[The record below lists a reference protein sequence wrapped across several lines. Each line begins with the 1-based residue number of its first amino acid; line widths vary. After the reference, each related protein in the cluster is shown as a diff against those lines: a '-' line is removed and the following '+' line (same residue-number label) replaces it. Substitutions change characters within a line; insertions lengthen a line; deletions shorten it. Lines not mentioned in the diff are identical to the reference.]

1 MRFGK
6 ENEWKSGQVYLFFT
20 RFLLPE
26 CLKDVRRCLKKERIG
41 PILKKLRDKEAS
53 NPSTTLSTNQAL
65 YVLYRNFPGLLPE
78 FQSDLNWLNNF
89 NAVTRKK
96 ADSYIADKRK
106 YTIKYGFTDIKKIF
120 KDTFGRESKEFLYIS
135 VYEEFPSR
143 DDLGKLVINPPNMTG
158 NVEKTMNYIV
168 KTMDFFGRVVV
179 RFSDATSKLI
189 SNYIA
194 KYRLKN
200 GEYLF
205 GTFGK
210 DGKMS
215 ATIAAWLVEAGIKDG
230 KVQGQTKTPGAIN
243 LLRHAYISQKIKEE
257 DVMKLSETMKHSPL
271 ATELYVRK
279 IQPLLVENMINI
291 DERKLVYEEPEM
303 IQTRSRVLEKR
314 KREEEAK
321 KKAKKGR
328 VVVI

>member
-1 MRFGK
+1 M
-6 ENEWKSGQVYLFFT
+6 
-20 RFLLPE
+20 
-26 CLKDVRRCLKKERIG
+26 
-41 PILKKLRDKEAS
+41 
-53 NPSTTLSTNQAL
+53 
-65 YVLYRNFPGLLPE
+65 LYRNFPGLLPE
-78 FQSDLNWLNNF
+78 FQTDLNWLNNF
-89 NAVTRKK
+89 NAVTKKK

-120 KDTFGRESKEFLYIS
+120 KDTFERESKEFLYIS

-143 DDLGKLVINPPNMTG
+143 DDLGKLVINPLNMTG
-158 NVEKTMNYIV
+158 NVEKTMNYIFKKNGAWTIYLNV
-168 KTMDFFGRVVV
+168 YKTMDFFGRVVV

-194 KYRLKN
+194 KHRLKN
-200 GEYLF
+200 GEHLF

-230 KVQGQTKTPGAIN
+230 KVQGQTNTPGAIN

-271 ATELYVRK
+271 VTELYVRK
-279 IQPLLVENMINI
+279 IQPLLVENMI
-291 DERKLVYEEPEM
+291 KT
-303 IQTRSRVLEKR
+303 TRGTRLRGTRNDTNAVEGTEKR

>member
-1 MRFGK
+1 
-6 ENEWKSGQVYLFFT
+6 
-20 RFLLPE
+20 
-26 CLKDVRRCLKKERIG
+26 
-41 PILKKLRDKEAS
+41 
-53 NPSTTLSTNQAL
+53 
-65 YVLYRNFPGLLPE
+65 
-78 FQSDLNWLNNF
+78 
-89 NAVTRKK
+89 
-96 ADSYIADKRK
+96 
-106 YTIKYGFTDIKKIF
+106 
-120 KDTFGRESKEFLYIS
+120 
-135 VYEEFPSR
+135 
-143 DDLGKLVINPPNMTG
+143 MTG

-168 KTMDFFGRVVV
+168 KKNGVWTIYLNVYKTMDFFGRVVV
-179 RFSDATSKLI
+179 RFNEGTSKLI

-194 KYRLKN
+194 KNRLIN
-200 GEYLF
+200 GEHLF

-210 DGKMS
+210 DGKIS

-271 ATELYVRK
+271 ATELY
-279 IQPLLVENMINI
+279 
-291 DERKLVYEEPEM
+291 RKLVFEEPEM

-328 VVVI
+328 VLVI